1 MPEPIS
7 VEEFLK
13 RSLTTPVA
21 DVRTPA
27 EYEKGHIPGAFLF
40 PLFNDRERAEV
51 GTLYVQKGRTAAV
64 LKGLE
69 LTGPRLEAM
78 ARRGLEIARQRVAA
92 ATSGVMQS
100 ATEETPA
107 AAEGSGA
114 AGVPA
119 ATGGSAAGSGDSA
132 ATGGS
137 SSFGGSL
144 LLYCWR
150 GGMRS
155 ASVAWLME
163 KVGIRCFTLENG
175 YKAYRNH
182 LLGFF
187 EHLPHPINVLG
198 GLTGSGKT
206 ERLQSMASA
215 GEQVI
220 DLEALANH
228 KGSAFGNL
236 GNPPQPATEHFQ
248 NLLFRAFSQMDP
260 SRPVWLEDESRNIG
274 KCSLPD
280 GLWEN
285 MQQARFYL
293 LDTPLEER
301 VERLMRE
308 YGNFDPDVLE
318 TAILKI
324 QKRLGYDQSKKA
336 IEACHNGNI
345 RKALEICLAYYDKAY
360 NYQLETRKKNYGIH
374 TFDTI

>member
-1 MPEPIS
+1 MTEPIS
-7 VEEFLK
+7 VEEFLEK
-13 RSLTTPVA
+13 SRTIPVV

-64 LKGLE
+64 LKGLQ
-69 LTGPRLEAM
+69 LVGPRLEAM
-78 ARRGLEIARQRVAA
+78 ARRGLEIA
-92 ATSGVMQS
+92 G
-100 ATEETPA
+100 
-107 AAEGSGA
+107 
-114 AGVPA
+114 
-119 ATGGSAAGSGDSA
+119 
-132 ATGGS
+132 
-137 SSFGGSL
+137 GGSL

-155 ASVAWLME
+155 QSVAWLME
-163 KVGIRCFTLENG
+163 KVGIRCYTLENG

-187 EHLPHPINVLG
+187 NNIPPTIHVLG

-206 ERLQSMASA
+206 ERLLQMAAA

-220 DLEALANH
+220 DLEGLANH

-236 GNPPQPATEHFQ
+236 GNPPQPSTEHFQ

-260 SRPVWLEDESRNIG
+260 SRPVWLEDESRNVG
-274 KCSLPD
+274 RCSLPD
-280 GLWEN
+280 GLWEK
-285 MQQARFYL
+285 MQQARLFL
-293 LDTPLEER
+293 LETSREER

-324 QKRLGYDQSKKA
+324 QKRLGFDQSKKA

-360 NYQLETRKKNYGIH
+360 NYQLELRKKNYGIH

>member
-1 MPEPIS
+1 MTEPIS
-7 VEEFLK
+7 VEEFLTK
-13 RSLTTPVA
+13 SRTIPVV

-51 GTLYVQKGRTAAV
+51 GTLYVQEGRTAAV
-64 LKGLE
+64 LKGLQ
-69 LTGPRLEAM
+69 LVGPRLEAM
-78 ARRGLEIARQRVAA
+78 ARRGLEIA
-92 ATSGVMQS
+92 G
-100 ATEETPA
+100 
-107 AAEGSGA
+107 
-114 AGVPA
+114 
-119 ATGGSAAGSGDSA
+119 
-132 ATGGS
+132 
-137 SSFGGSL
+137 GGSL

-155 ASVAWLME
+155 QSVAWLME
-163 KVGIRCFTLENG
+163 KVGIRCYTLENG

-187 EHLPHPINVLG
+187 NNIPPTIHVLG

-206 ERLQSMASA
+206 ERLLQMAAA

-220 DLEALANH
+220 DLEGLANH

-236 GNPPQPATEHFQ
+236 GNPPQPSTEHFQ

-260 SRPVWLEDESRNIG
+260 SRPVWLEDESRNVG
-274 KCSLPD
+274 RCSLPD
-280 GLWEN
+280 GLWEK
-285 MQQARFYL
+285 MQQARLFL
-293 LDTPLEER
+293 LETSREER

-324 QKRLGYDQSKKA
+324 QKRLGFDQSKKA

-360 NYQLETRKKNYGIH
+360 NYQLELRKKNYGIH

>member
-1 MPEPIS
+1 MTEPIS
-7 VEEFLK
+7 VEEFLEK
-13 RSLTTPVA
+13 SRTIPVA

-40 PLFNDRERAEV
+40 PLFNNRERAEV

-64 LKGLE
+64 LKGLQ
-69 LTGPRLEAM
+69 LVGPRLEAM
-78 ARRGLEIARQRVAA
+78 ARRGLEIA
-92 ATSGVMQS
+92 G
-100 ATEETPA
+100 
-107 AAEGSGA
+107 
-114 AGVPA
+114 
-119 ATGGSAAGSGDSA
+119 
-132 ATGGS
+132 
-137 SSFGGSL
+137 GGSL

-155 ASVAWLME
+155 QSVAWLME
-163 KVGIRCFTLENG
+163 KVGIRCYTLENG

-187 EHLPHPINVLG
+187 NNIPPTIHVLG

-206 ERLQSMASA
+206 ERLLQMAAA

-220 DLEALANH
+220 DLEGLANH

-236 GNPPQPATEHFQ
+236 GNPPQPSTEHFQ

-260 SRPVWLEDESRNIG
+260 SRPVWLEDESRNVG
-274 KCSLPD
+274 RCSLPD
-280 GLWEN
+280 GLWEK
-285 MQQARFYL
+285 MQQARLFL
-293 LDTPLEER
+293 LETSREER

-324 QKRLGYDQSKKA
+324 QKRLGFDQSKKA

-360 NYQLETRKKNYGIH
+360 NYQLELRKKNYGIH

>member
-1 MPEPIS
+1 MTEPIS
-7 VEEFLK
+7 VEEFLEK
-13 RSLTTPVA
+13 SRTIPVA

-40 PLFNDRERAEV
+40 PLFNNGERAEV
-51 GTLYVQKGRTAAV
+51 GTLYVQEGRTAAV
-64 LKGLE
+64 LKGLQ
-69 LTGPRLEAM
+69 LVGPRLEAM
-78 ARRGLEIARQRVAA
+78 ARRGLEIA
-92 ATSGVMQS
+92 G
-100 ATEETPA
+100 
-107 AAEGSGA
+107 
-114 AGVPA
+114 
-119 ATGGSAAGSGDSA
+119 
-132 ATGGS
+132 
-137 SSFGGSL
+137 GGSL

-155 ASVAWLME
+155 QSVAWLME
-163 KVGIRCFTLENG
+163 MVGIRCYTLENG

-187 EHLPHPINVLG
+187 NNIPPTIHVLG

-206 ERLQSMASA
+206 ERLLQMAAA

-220 DLEALANH
+220 DLEGLANH

-236 GNPPQPATEHFQ
+236 GNPPQPSTEHFQ

-260 SRPVWLEDESRNIG
+260 SRPVWLEDESRNVG
-274 KCSLPD
+274 RCSLPD
-280 GLWEN
+280 GLWEK
-285 MQQARFYL
+285 MQQARLFL
-293 LDTPLEER
+293 LETSREER

-324 QKRLGYDQSKKA
+324 QKRLGFDQSKKA

-360 NYQLETRKKNYGIH
+360 NYQLELRKKNYGIH

>member
-1 MPEPIS
+1 MTEPIS
-7 VEEFLK
+7 VEEFLTK
-13 RSLTTPVA
+13 SRTIPVA

-40 PLFNDRERAEV
+40 PLFNNGERAEV
-51 GTLYVQKGRTAAV
+51 GTLYVQEGRTAAV
-64 LKGLE
+64 LKGLQ
-69 LTGPRLEAM
+69 LVGPRLEAM
-78 ARRGLEIARQRVAA
+78 ARRGLEIA
-92 ATSGVMQS
+92 G
-100 ATEETPA
+100 
-107 AAEGSGA
+107 
-114 AGVPA
+114 
-119 ATGGSAAGSGDSA
+119 
-132 ATGGS
+132 
-137 SSFGGSL
+137 GGSL

-155 ASVAWLME
+155 QSVAWLME
-163 KVGIRCFTLENG
+163 KVGIRCYTLENG

-187 EHLPHPINVLG
+187 NNIPPTIHVLG

-206 ERLQSMASA
+206 ERLLQMAAA

-220 DLEALANH
+220 DLEGLANH

-236 GNPPQPATEHFQ
+236 GNPPQPSTEHFQ

-260 SRPVWLEDESRNIG
+260 SRPVWLEDESRNVG
-274 KCSLPD
+274 RCSLPD
-280 GLWEN
+280 GLWEK
-285 MQQARFYL
+285 MQQARLFL
-293 LDTPLEER
+293 LETSREER

-324 QKRLGYDQSKKA
+324 QKRLGFDQSKKA

-360 NYQLETRKKNYGIH
+360 NYQLELRKKNYGIH

>member
-1 MPEPIS
+1 MTEPIS
-7 VEEFLK
+7 VEEFLEK
-13 RSLTTPVA
+13 SRTIPVA

-40 PLFNDRERAEV
+40 PLFNNGERAEV
-51 GTLYVQKGRTAAV
+51 GTLYVQEGRTAAV
-64 LKGLE
+64 LKGLQ
-69 LTGPRLEAM
+69 LVGPRLEAM
-78 ARRGLEIARQRVAA
+78 ARRGLEIA
-92 ATSGVMQS
+92 G
-100 ATEETPA
+100 
-107 AAEGSGA
+107 
-114 AGVPA
+114 
-119 ATGGSAAGSGDSA
+119 
-132 ATGGS
+132 
-137 SSFGGSL
+137 GGSL

-155 ASVAWLME
+155 QSVAWLME
-163 KVGIRCFTLENG
+163 KVGIRCYTLENG

-187 EHLPHPINVLG
+187 NNIPPTIHVLG

-206 ERLQSMASA
+206 ERLLQMAAA

-220 DLEALANH
+220 DLEGLANH

-236 GNPPQPATEHFQ
+236 GNPPQPSTEHFQ

-260 SRPVWLEDESRNIG
+260 SRPVWLEDESRNVG
-274 KCSLPD
+274 RCSLPD
-280 GLWEN
+280 GLWEK
-285 MQQARFYL
+285 MQQARLFL
-293 LDTPLEER
+293 LETSREER

-324 QKRLGYDQSKKA
+324 QKRLGFDQSKKA

>member
-1 MPEPIS
+1 
-7 VEEFLK
+7 
-13 RSLTTPVA
+13 
-21 DVRTPA
+21 
-27 EYEKGHIPGAFLF
+27 
-40 PLFNDRERAEV
+40 
-51 GTLYVQKGRTAAV
+51 
-64 LKGLE
+64 
-69 LTGPRLEAM
+69 
-78 ARRGLEIARQRVAA
+78 
-92 ATSGVMQS
+92 
-100 ATEETPA
+100 
-107 AAEGSGA
+107 
-114 AGVPA
+114 
-119 ATGGSAAGSGDSA
+119 
-132 ATGGS
+132 
-137 SSFGGSL
+137 
-144 LLYCWR
+144 LYCWR

-163 KVGIRCFTLENG
+163 KVGIRCYTLENG

-206 ERLQSMASA
+206 ERLLQMAAA

-220 DLEALANH
+220 DLEGLANH

-236 GNPPQPATEHFQ
+236 GNPPQPSTEHFQ

-260 SRPVWLEDESRNIG
+260 SRPVWLEDESRNVG
-274 KCSLPD
+274 RCSLPD
-280 GLWEN
+280 GLWEK
-285 MQQARFYL
+285 MQQARFFL
-293 LDTPLEER
+293 LETSREER

-324 QKRLGYDQSKKA
+324 QKRLGFDQSKKA

-360 NYQLETRKKNYGIH
+360 NYQLELRKKNYGIH

>member
-1 MPEPIS
+1 MTEPIS
-7 VEEFLK
+7 VEEFLEK
-13 RSLTTPVA
+13 SRTIPVA

-40 PLFNDRERAEV
+40 PLFNNGERAEV
-51 GTLYVQKGRTAAV
+51 GTLYVQEGRTAAV
-64 LKGLE
+64 LKGLQ
-69 LTGPRLEAM
+69 LVGPRLEAM
-78 ARRGLEIARQRVAA
+78 ARRGLEIA
-92 ATSGVMQS
+92 G
-100 ATEETPA
+100 
-107 AAEGSGA
+107 
-114 AGVPA
+114 
-119 ATGGSAAGSGDSA
+119 
-132 ATGGS
+132 
-137 SSFGGSL
+137 GGSL

-155 ASVAWLME
+155 QSVAWLME
-163 KVGIRCFTLENG
+163 KVGIRCYTLENG

-187 EHLPHPINVLG
+187 NNIPPPIHVLG

-206 ERLQSMASA
+206 ERLLQMAAA

-220 DLEALANH
+220 DLEGLANH

-236 GNPPQPATEHFQ
+236 GNPPQPSTEHFQ

-260 SRPVWLEDESRNIG
+260 SRPVWLEDESRNVG
-274 KCSLPD
+274 RCSLPD
-280 GLWEN
+280 GLWEK
-285 MQQARFYL
+285 MQQARFFL
-293 LDTPLEER
+293 LETSREER

-324 QKRLGYDQSKKA
+324 QKRLGFDQSKKA

-360 NYQLETRKKNYGIH
+360 NYQLELRKKNYGIH

>member
-1 MPEPIS
+1 MTEPIS
-7 VEEFLK
+7 VEEFLEK
-13 RSLTTPVA
+13 SRTIPVA

-40 PLFNDRERAEV
+40 PLFNNGERAEV
-51 GTLYVQKGRTAAV
+51 GTLYVQEGRTAAV
-64 LKGLE
+64 LKGLQ
-69 LTGPRLEAM
+69 LVGPRLEAM
-78 ARRGLEIARQRVAA
+78 ARRGLEIA
-92 ATSGVMQS
+92 G
-100 ATEETPA
+100 
-107 AAEGSGA
+107 
-114 AGVPA
+114 
-119 ATGGSAAGSGDSA
+119 
-132 ATGGS
+132 
-137 SSFGGSL
+137 GGSL

-155 ASVAWLME
+155 QSVAWLME
-163 KVGIRCFTLENG
+163 KVGIRCYTLENG

-187 EHLPHPINVLG
+187 NNIPPTIHVLG

-206 ERLQSMASA
+206 ERLLQMAAA

-220 DLEALANH
+220 DLEGLANH

-236 GNPPQPATEHFQ
+236 GNPPQPSTEHFQ

-260 SRPVWLEDESRNIG
+260 SRPVWLEDESRNVG
-274 KCSLPD
+274 RCSLPD
-280 GLWEN
+280 GLWEK
-285 MQQARFYL
+285 MQQARFFL
-293 LDTPLEER
+293 LETSREER

-324 QKRLGYDQSKKA
+324 QKRLGFDQSKKA

-360 NYQLETRKKNYGIH
+360 NYQLELRKKNYGIH

>member
-1 MPEPIS
+1 MAEPIS
-7 VEEFLK
+7 VEEFLAK
-13 RSLTTPVA
+13 SRTIPVA

-27 EYEKGHIPGAFLF
+27 EYEKAHIPGAFLF
-40 PLFNDRERAEV
+40 PLFDDRERAEV

-69 LTGPRLEAM
+69 ITGPRLEAM
-78 ARRGLEIARQRVAA
+78 ARRGLEIARGG
-92 ATSGVMQS
+92 T
-100 ATEETPA
+100 
-107 AAEGSGA
+107 A
-114 AGVPA
+114 AGGPA
-119 ATGGSAAGSGDSA
+119 TATKGSSAYGSAAGSGGSVAGSGTVGAASGGSA
-132 ATGGS
+132 AAGS
-137 SSFGGSL
+137 GSSL

-155 ASVAWLME
+155 GSVAWLME
-163 KVGIRCFTLENG
+163 KVGIRCYTLENG

-206 ERLQSMASA
+206 ERLQAMASA

-220 DLEALANH
+220 DLEGLAGH

-236 GNPPQPATEHFQ
+236 GLPPQPTTEHFQ
-248 NLLFRAFSQMDP
+248 NLLYNAFSRMDP
-260 SRPVWLEDESRNIG
+260 TRPVWLEDESRNVG
-274 KCSLPD
+274 RCSLPD
-280 GLWEN
+280 GLWEK

-324 QKRLGYDQSKKA
+324 QKRLGYDKSKQA
-336 IEACHNGNI
+336 VEACRCGNI
-345 RKALEICLAYYDKAY
+345 RTALEICLAYYDKAY

>member
-1 MPEPIS
+1 MTEPIS
-7 VEEFLK
+7 VEEFLEK
-13 RSLTTPVA
+13 SRTIPVA

-40 PLFNDRERAEV
+40 PLFNNGERAEV
-51 GTLYVQKGRTAAV
+51 GTLYVQEGRTAAV
-64 LKGLE
+64 LKGLQ
-69 LTGPRLEAM
+69 LVGPRLEAM
-78 ARRGLEIARQRVAA
+78 ARRGLEIA
-92 ATSGVMQS
+92 G
-100 ATEETPA
+100 
-107 AAEGSGA
+107 
-114 AGVPA
+114 
-119 ATGGSAAGSGDSA
+119 
-132 ATGGS
+132 
-137 SSFGGSL
+137 GGSL

-155 ASVAWLME
+155 QSVAWLME
-163 KVGIRCFTLENG
+163 KVGIRCYTLENG

-187 EHLPHPINVLG
+187 NNIPPTIHVLG

-206 ERLQSMASA
+206 ERLLQMAAA

-220 DLEALANH
+220 DLEGLANH

-236 GNPPQPATEHFQ
+236 GNPPQPSTEHFQ

-260 SRPVWLEDESRNIG
+260 SRPVWLEDESRNVG
-274 KCSLPD
+274 RCSLPD
-280 GLWEN
+280 GLWEK
-285 MQQARFYL
+285 MQQARLFL
-293 LDTPLEER
+293 LETSREER

-324 QKRLGYDQSKKA
+324 QKRLGFDQSKKA

-360 NYQLETRKKNYGIH
+360 NYQLELRKKNYGIH

>member
-1 MPEPIS
+1 MTEPIS
-7 VEEFLK
+7 VEEFLEK
-13 RSLTTPVA
+13 SRTIPVA

-40 PLFNDRERAEV
+40 PLFNNGERAEV
-51 GTLYVQKGRTAAV
+51 GTLYVQEGRTAAV
-64 LKGLE
+64 LKGLQ
-69 LTGPRLEAM
+69 LVGPRLEAM
-78 ARRGLEIARQRVAA
+78 ARRGLEIA
-92 ATSGVMQS
+92 G
-100 ATEETPA
+100 
-107 AAEGSGA
+107 
-114 AGVPA
+114 
-119 ATGGSAAGSGDSA
+119 
-132 ATGGS
+132 
-137 SSFGGSL
+137 GGSL

-155 ASVAWLME
+155 QSVAWLME
-163 KVGIRCFTLENG
+163 KVGIRCYTLENG

-187 EHLPHPINVLG
+187 NNIPPPIHVLG

-206 ERLQSMASA
+206 ERLLQMAAA

-220 DLEALANH
+220 DLEGLANH

-236 GNPPQPATEHFQ
+236 GNPPQPSTEHFQ

-260 SRPVWLEDESRNIG
+260 SRPVWLEDESRNVG
-274 KCSLPD
+274 RCSLPD
-280 GLWEN
+280 GLWEK
-285 MQQARFYL
+285 MQQARLFL
-293 LDTPLEER
+293 LETSREER

-324 QKRLGYDQSKKA
+324 QKRLGFDQSKKA

-360 NYQLETRKKNYGIH
+360 NYQLELRKKNYGIH

>member
-1 MPEPIS
+1 MEPIS
-7 VEEFLK
+7 VEEFLTK
-13 RSLTTPVA
+13 SRTIPVA

-64 LKGLE
+64 LKGLQ
-69 LTGPRLEAM
+69 LVGPRLEAM
-78 ARRGLEIARQRVAA
+78 ARRGLEIA
-92 ATSGVMQS
+92 G
-100 ATEETPA
+100 
-107 AAEGSGA
+107 
-114 AGVPA
+114 
-119 ATGGSAAGSGDSA
+119 
-132 ATGGS
+132 
-137 SSFGGSL
+137 GGSL

-155 ASVAWLME
+155 QSVAWLME
-163 KVGIRCFTLENG
+163 KVGIRCYTLENG

-187 EHLPHPINVLG
+187 NNIPPTIHVLG

-206 ERLQSMASA
+206 ERLLQMAAA

-220 DLEALANH
+220 DLEGLANH

-236 GNPPQPATEHFQ
+236 GNPPQPSTEHFQ

-260 SRPVWLEDESRNIG
+260 SRPVWLEDESRNVG
-274 KCSLPD
+274 RCSLPD
-280 GLWEN
+280 GLWEK
-285 MQQARFYL
+285 MQQARLFL
-293 LDTPLEER
+293 LETSREER

-324 QKRLGYDQSKKA
+324 QKRLGFDQSKKA

-360 NYQLETRKKNYGIH
+360 NYQLELRKKNYGIH

>member
-1 MPEPIS
+1 MTEPIS
-7 VEEFLK
+7 VEEFLIK
-13 RSLTTPVA
+13 SRTIPVA

-27 EYEKGHIPGAFLF
+27 EYEKAHIPGAVLF
-40 PLFNDRERAEV
+40 PLFNDLERAEV
-51 GTLYVQKGRTAAV
+51 GTLYVQEGRTAAV

-78 ARRGLEIARQRVAA
+78 ARRGLEIAR
-92 ATSGVMQS
+92 
-100 ATEETPA
+100 
-107 AAEGSGA
+107 
-114 AGVPA
+114 
-119 ATGGSAAGSGDSA
+119 GD
-132 ATGGS
+132 
-137 SSFGGSL
+137 SL

-150 GGMRS
+150 GGLRS

-163 KVGIRCFTLENG
+163 KVGIRCYTLENG

-187 EHLPHPINVLG
+187 EHLPHSLNVLG

-206 ERLQSMASA
+206 ERLLQMAAA

-220 DLEALANH
+220 DLEGLAGH

-236 GNPPQPATEHFQ
+236 GLPPQPSTEHFQ
-248 NLLFRAFSQMDP
+248 NLLYDAFSRLDP
-260 SRPVWLEDESRNIG
+260 SRPVWLEDESRNVG
-274 KCSLPD
+274 RCSLPD

-293 LDTPLEER
+293 LEVSTEER

-308 YGNFDPDVLE
+308 YGGFDPRLLE
-318 TAILKI
+318 NTIFKI
-324 QKRLGYDQSKKA
+324 QKRLGYDQCQKA

-360 NYQLETRKKNYGIH
+360 NYQLELRKKNYGIH

>member
-1 MPEPIS
+1 MTEPIS
-7 VEEFLK
+7 VEEFLEK
-13 RSLTTPVA
+13 SRTIPVA

-64 LKGLE
+64 LKGLQ
-69 LTGPRLEAM
+69 LVGPRLEAM
-78 ARRGLEIARQRVAA
+78 ARRGLEIA
-92 ATSGVMQS
+92 G
-100 ATEETPA
+100 
-107 AAEGSGA
+107 
-114 AGVPA
+114 
-119 ATGGSAAGSGDSA
+119 
-132 ATGGS
+132 
-137 SSFGGSL
+137 GGSL

-155 ASVAWLME
+155 QSVAWLME
-163 KVGIRCFTLENG
+163 KVGIRCYTLENG

-187 EHLPHPINVLG
+187 NNIPPTIHVLG

-206 ERLQSMASA
+206 ERLLQMAAA

-220 DLEALANH
+220 DLEGLANH

-236 GNPPQPATEHFQ
+236 GNPPQPSTEHFQ

-260 SRPVWLEDESRNIG
+260 SRPVWLEDESRNVG
-274 KCSLPD
+274 RCSLPD
-280 GLWEN
+280 GLWEK
-285 MQQARFYL
+285 MQQARLFL
-293 LDTPLEER
+293 LETSREER

-324 QKRLGYDQSKKA
+324 QKRLGFDQSKKA

-360 NYQLETRKKNYGIH
+360 NYQLELRKKNYGIH